1 MYACVNDIMH
11 MLFSCFKTVNIWRI
25 NENERKLF
33 RNLTHS
39 VGLFDMM
46 FDWDE
51 GTVDK
56 TVPL

>member
-1 MYACVNDIMH
+1 MH

-25 NENERKLF
+25 NETERKLF

-51 GTVDK
+51 GTVDE